1 MRLIPALIVLAALA
15 PFGVAQQ
22 PAVPSGEITASA
34 SQSNPTANDG
44 IARALAACPAPG
56 GCVIV
61 ADPAYKGAE
70 FLPVPRFDRSIALDL
85 RHGASIRKIHDLSV
99 NTPDAVNT
107 EYWLDKYL
115 DGQPI
120 APGKGGG
127 YAVNGEWIKMQ
138 STAPGFSL
146 GNVPVGAQGWTG
158 SKLLHLTGDFF
169 GYGINQGIELTMES
183 RGIGD
188 KAGFYLYNFCYGGM
202 RAASDE
208 ACEGF
213 AMNMG
218 EGPAQYRATITGTAD
233 LHPGATRIKTF
244 SDPGKGEDPRN
255 QGDGRA
261 WVEDAPLAKVTV
273 ASVETPALE
282 DIPTTLHLALSQPLP
297 SALVSTAWATLSA
310 NVAVPQPVNSGD
322 TTPMTFDVA
331 LLGGHFTAAPGD
343 TLCFGGQFHEQAAIT
358 RADATHLTALLRHS
372 HPKGSWVTQGGAACS
387 VIDFD
392 ANRIP
397 FHSDEHGDSKIFDY
411 PIDVIGATTP
421 TTLLVE
427 QFATGRAI
435 RGIIPGNIVFG
446 SAEVNP
452 RHATLANHRGTLTLP
467 VDDAVMRQ
475 NLALFNQPVVTIT
488 GASTLSFNGICK
500 NFRYTQ
506 PGIATCT
513 GDPAHDGDTDRA
525 NIRIAVG
532 STPYGNTTATLHRAA
547 EIVDVRNPDLIHS
560 DPGNIVD
567 GTLTLEA
574 NHLLNR
580 PGSTGH
586 IPHDYAAGVHP
597 IQSIGYLYDP
607 YFSEASQPGV
617 YVGLVGAGIRG
628 DPGLNPNG
636 QAGYKVRNFAPPATY
651 LGLGGTANP
660 PDAFIAQ
667 GIFKNMFNAD
677 SSPYPSGSVG
687 VSFGCPP
694 EPPFDCSD
702 QVYNYAPNQYT
713 GFQGSLR
720 DTWTPYTDE
729 FLRTVSR
736 SGFTSTYKQTPQGF
750 AFDAPITATAVATPL
765 YTPASSSADCPKD
778 NHGAQVVGAI
788 WGDGN
793 YLYQCVAPNKI
804 KRTAQLST
812 F

>member
-1 MRLIPALIVLAALA
+1 MRVIPALIVFASLA
-15 PFGVAQQ
+15 PFSVAQSPLA
-22 PAVPSGEITASA
+22 PAGEITASA
-34 SQSNPTANDG
+34 SQSSAIANDG
-44 IARALAACPAPG
+44 IARAMAACPAPG

-61 ADPAYKGAE
+61 VDSAYKGVE
-70 FLPVPRFDRSIALDL
+70 FLPAPRLDRSIAIDL
-85 RHGASIRKIHDLSV
+85 RHGQASRKIHDLSV
-99 NTPDAVNT
+99 NTPDAIDT
-107 EYWLDKYL
+107 EYWVDKYL

-127 YAVNGEWIKMQ
+127 YALNGEWIKMQ

-169 GYGINQGIELTMES
+169 GYGIDQGIELTMES

-188 KAGFYLYNFCYGGM
+188 KAGFYLYNFCYGGV

-218 EGPAQYRATITGTAD
+218 EGPAQYRATITGSAD
-233 LHPGATRIKTF
+233 LKPGATRIKTF
-244 SDPGKGEDPRN
+244 ARQDQDPRN

-273 ASVETPALE
+273 ASVEIPALE
-282 DIPTTLHLALSQPLP
+282 DIPTTLHLAPSQPLTND
-297 SALVSTAWATLSA
+297 LVSTGWATLNA

-322 TTPMTFDVA
+322 TTSIAFDITV
-331 LLGGHFTAAPGD
+331 LGGRFTASPGD
-343 TLCFGGQFHEQAAIT
+343 TLCFGGEFHEQAAIT

-397 FHSDEHGDSKIFDY
+397 FHSDEHGDSKTFDY
-411 PIDVIGATTP
+411 PFDVIGATSP

-427 QFATGRAI
+427 QFIASRAI
-435 RGIIPGNIVFG
+435 RGINLGSVIVG
-446 SAEVNP
+446 SVEVNP
-452 RHATLANHRGTLTLP
+452 KHATLANHKGTLTIS
-467 VDDAVMRQ
+467 VDDAVMRN
-475 NLALFNQPVVTIT
+475 NLAFFSQPVVTIT
-488 GASTLSFNGICK
+488 GASTPSFNGPCK
-500 NFRYTQ
+500 NFRYAQ
-506 PGIATCT
+506 PGVATCT
-513 GDPAHDGDTDRA
+513 GDPAHDGDTDHA

-532 STPYGNTTATLHRAA
+532 NTPYGNTTATLHRAA
-547 EIVDVRNPDLIHS
+547 EIVDVRNPDLINT
-560 DPGNIVD
+560 DPANIVD
-567 GTLTLEA
+567 GILTLEA

-586 IPHDYAAGVHP
+586 VPHDYAEGIHP
-597 IQSIGYLYDP
+597 IQSIGYIYNP
-607 YFSEASQPGV
+607 YSTEASAPGV

-628 DPGLNPNG
+628 DPGLNTNG
-636 QAGYKVRNFAPPATY
+636 QAGYKVRNFAPDSTY

-667 GIFKNMFNAD
+667 GVFKNMFNAS

-694 EPPFDCSD
+694 EPPFDCSN
-702 QVYNYAPNQYT
+702 QVYNYAPDQYA
-713 GFQGSLR
+713 GYQGGLR

-729 FLRTVSR
+729 FLRSVSR
-736 SGFTSTYKQTPQGF
+736 SGFISTYRQTPQGF
-750 AFDAPITATAVATPL
+750 TFDAPVTATAVATPL
-765 YTPASSSADCPKD
+765 YTPQSSTADCPKD
-778 NHGAQVVGAI
+778 NRGAQVVGSI

-793 YLYQCVAPNKI
+793 FLYQCVAPNKI
-804 KRTAQLST
+804 KRTAQLSS